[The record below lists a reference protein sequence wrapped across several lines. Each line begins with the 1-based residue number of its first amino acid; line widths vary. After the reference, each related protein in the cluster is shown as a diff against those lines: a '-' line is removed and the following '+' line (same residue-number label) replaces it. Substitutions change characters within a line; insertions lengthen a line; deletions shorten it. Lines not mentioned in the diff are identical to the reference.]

1 MRWFRR
7 APAQVRDTGRQDAL
21 VQEIRSRFGPRT
33 QVAYRA
39 QVDALTRMLDGDDG
53 LLVAVRILADVA
65 REAQADVLR
74 QVAEINR
81 RYPLSSET
89 YHGLW
94 RAAAPDLRFPL
105 FALPCGFFPYV
116 HVPAALAVIGGS
128 ARRCIRLTDA
138 RPLLGNMFDIVDLT
152 TAGWEF
158 GRVPVDADAAFL
170 MRGLIATAAKVRTAV
185 GDEPPSL
192 PSPIRNLMRRNNT
205 TAVHDPTG
213 HTVIGGIN
221 LGAEMRP
228 AFLT

>member
-7 APAQVRDTGRQDAL
+7 APAEKQDTGRQEVL
-21 VQEIRSRFGPRT
+21 VQEVRSRFGAGV

-39 QVDALTRMLDGDDG
+39 QVDAMTPLLGGDDG

-89 YHGLW
+89 YLGLW

-105 FALPCGFFPYV
+105 FALPCGFHPYV
-116 HVPAALAVIGGS
+116 HVPAALAVIGAS
-128 ARRCIRLTDA
+128 ARRCIKLTDPA
-138 RPLLGNMFDIVDLT
+138 AVLRNMFDVVDLT

-158 GRVPVDADAAFL
+158 GRVLVDADAAFL
-170 MRGLIATAAKVRTAV
+170 MRGLIAAAANVRTAI
-185 GDEPPSL
+185 GDEPPPL
-192 PSPIRNLMRRNNT
+192 PSTIRNLMRRNNT

-213 HTVIGGIN
+213 RTVLGGIN
-221 LGAEMRP
+221 VGAEMRP